1 MEKIRCVCCG
11 RDFEK
16 DEMQVG
22 LDDRYYCDD
31 CFSLYFSCCEHCGAL
46 HDSDCMEEVI
56 VRHGITEYWCLDCVD
71 TEATQCAECRQYFS
85 RDYDEEHDVLTLI
98 VSPHH
103 RDYCVCD
110 DCYRENDYGCCDGCD
125 NYFHYDDLYFQ
136 DDHAYCDEC
145 YEVHNIIHDY
155 HDGPRPLLWLG
166 GSGYGFERE
175 DIAFFGVELE
185 LSHGGENSESA
196 KKIIEAGGHDADKDI
211 TVEHDGS
218 LDGGFE
224 LISTTASYDYHV
236 NRYEWETMME
246 KAESLG
252 YKSHDGGCC
261 GLHVHIDRKYWY
273 NQDFPE
279 SLIPLEKLRGCA
291 LNAPEV
297 FSAIILINNAE
308 WLKTF
313 SRRTNFYYCE
323 FPDLDPVKGWYFNPP
338 LRHRDICN
346 EKLMKLL
353 CAVTDRKQFSGHNTA
368 LNFDNRGTIE
378 LRFNRGTLKFNTF
391 VAIMQF
397 SQMFADAV
405 KRCTTPQQACL
416 INFRWF
422 LKTARR
428 RGYTEFIKYL
438 DERNLLK

>member
-1 MEKIRCVCCG
+1 MKVEKDLVSCACCE
-11 RDFEK
+11 RSFEK
-16 DEMQVG
+16 REMQVG
-22 LDDRYYCDD
+22 LDDEYYCND
-31 CFSLYFSCCEHCGAL
+31 CFSLYFAYCEHCGGL
-46 HDSDCMEEVI
+46 HDSDHMEKV
-56 VRHGITEYWCLDCVD
+56 VVHPGIIEYWCPDCVD
-71 TEATQCAECRQYFS
+71 TDATQCAECHRYFS
-85 RDYDEEHDVLTLI
+85 RDISILI
-98 VSPHH
+98 VGPHS
-103 RDYCVCD
+103 YCVCS
-110 DCYRENDYGCCDGCD
+110 DCYRENDYGRCDGC
-125 NYFHYDDLYFQ
+125 YSHFCYDDLHFQ
-136 DDHAYCDEC
+136 DGLVYCDEC
-145 YEVHNIIHDY
+145 YDVYNIIHDY
-155 HDGPRPLLWLG
+155 HSGPRPLLWLG
-166 GSGYGFERE
+166 GSGFDRE

-185 LSHGGENSESA
+185 LSHGGENNKNA
-196 KKIIEAGGHDADKDI
+196 KEIIEAGGHDADKDI

-218 LDGGFE
+218 LDNGFE
-224 LISTTASYDYHV
+224 LISTTASYNYHV
-236 NRYEWETMME
+236 NRYEWETMMK
-246 KAESLG
+246 KAGSLG

-273 NQDFPE
+273 SQGFPK

-297 FSAIILINNAE
+297 FSAIILINNAK
-308 WLKTF
+308 WLKIF
-313 SRRTNFYYCE
+313 SRRTDFYYCE
-323 FPDLDPVKGWYFNPP
+323 FPDLEAVKGWYFNPP

-346 EKLMKLL
+346 KKIMKLL
-353 CAVTDRKQFSGHNTA
+353 YAVTDREQFSGHNTA
-368 LNFDNRGTIE
+368 LNFNNQKTIE

-438 DERNLLK
+438 DERSLLK